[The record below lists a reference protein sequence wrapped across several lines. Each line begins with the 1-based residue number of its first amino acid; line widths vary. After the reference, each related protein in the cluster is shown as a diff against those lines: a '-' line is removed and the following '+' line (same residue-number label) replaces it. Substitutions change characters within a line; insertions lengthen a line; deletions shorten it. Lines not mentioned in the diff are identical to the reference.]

1 MHKIQ
6 NMEGIDKY
14 IVGKS
19 KSGIPV
25 ISHEGILAIR
35 DQNLSNNICMQPGG
49 QENALMTE
57 ADIAIV
63 GGNRGGGK
71 TIVLLCAALEDIENP
86 HFNALIVRKER
97 DDLVDII
104 NKSRWLYREF
114 GEYRSAKDSM
124 RWDLHMGGSVNFSFH
139 SDNVND
145 FCDRFQGRE
154 YPYIGI
160 DEITQI
166 HYLKFKYLQTCN
178 RNSKGIRCR
187 MIGTCN
193 PDPDSW
199 VARFIDWWIGEDG
212 FPIKERNGVLRY
224 CFMNGDDPSDIIWG
238 DTPEECYENARH
250 IIDTILTK
258 GENWRNYILS
268 ATFIRAELDDNKR
281 LMETDPKY
289 KAKLAGQSE
298 EQRQRD
304 LQGNWRFKSAGDD
317 LIKWQHMEDFYA
329 NDPQME
335 DNVRRVSCDVA
346 FTGGDNLVMWLW
358 VGNHIQD
365 VYACKLDSRQTIETV
380 KSKLYEWEIREENLT
395 YDLNGVGQSFRGFFP
410 KAVPFDNNGAVDPK
424 LKRIYRNLKAQAAYL
439 FAQDILERK
448 ISINPDLLNR
458 KFSGNGFANLTLR
471 EILLKE
477 RKAIRRDDSRA
488 DQYWSLI
495 PKEMMKSIVGHSPD
509 FIEAMLYRK
518 IFDIKKR
525 NNKPKGLGWL

>member
-1 MHKIQ
+1 MTDLAENNALFEID
-6 NMEGIDKY
+6 GIRVLPY
-14 IVGKS
+14 SEICRLREENS
-19 KSGIPV
+19 P
-25 ISHEGILAIR
+25 
-35 DQNLSNNICMQPGG
+35 NNIIMQTGG
-49 QENALMTE
+49 QENTLMSS
-57 ADIAIV
+57 ADIVIA

-71 TIVLLCAALEDIENP
+71 TIVLLSAALEDMENQ
-86 HFNALIVRKER
+86 HFNALILRKER

-104 NKSRWLYREF
+104 NKSRWLYRDY

-124 RWDLHMGGSVNFSFH
+124 RWDLYGGGSVNFSYH
-139 SDNVND
+139 SDSVDD

-178 RNSKGIRCR
+178 RNSKGVRCR

-199 VARFIDWWIGEDG
+199 VATFIDWWIGDDG
-212 FPIKERNGVLRY
+212 LPIKDRNGVLRY
-224 CFMNGDDPSDIIWG
+224 CFMNGDSPADIIWG
-238 DTPEECYENARH
+238 DTPEDCYEQSKH
-250 IIDTILTK
+250 IIDTVLTK
-258 GENWRNYILS
+258 GEDWHNYILS
-268 ATFIRAELDDNKR
+268 VTFIRAELDDNKK
-281 LMETDPKY
+281 LMESDPKY

-304 LQGNWRFKSAGDD
+304 LQGNWRFKSTGDD
-317 LIKWQHMEDFYA
+317 LIKWSHMEDFY
-329 NDPQME
+329 NNIPQTT
-335 DNVRRVSCDVA
+335 DGVRRVSCDVA

-358 VGNHIQD
+358 IGNHIEN
-365 VYACKLDSRQTIETV
+365 VFACKLDSRQTIETV
-380 KSKLYEWEIREENLT
+380 KAKLYEWEVREENFT

-410 KAVPFDNNGAVDPK
+410 KAMPFDNNGAVDPK
-424 LKRIYRNLKAQAAYL
+424 LKRIYRNLKSQAAYL
-439 FAQDILERK
+439 FAQDIIDGD
-448 ISINPDLLNR
+448 ISINPELLNLR
-458 KFSGNGFANLTLR
+458 FSGNGFNRLALR

-477 RKAIRRDDSRA
+477 RKAIRRDESRA

-495 PKEMMKSIVGHSPD
+495 TKDIMKSIVGHSPD

-525 NNKPKGLGWL
+525 NSKPKGLGWL